1 MNPTN
6 NKVWLKGKQIFEVI
20 NTESQ
25 EEPIEHG
32 ENPRVPAFMFLID

>member
-6 NKVWLKGKQIFEVI
+6 NKVRLEIKQIFDVI
-20 NTESQ
+20 NTKSQ